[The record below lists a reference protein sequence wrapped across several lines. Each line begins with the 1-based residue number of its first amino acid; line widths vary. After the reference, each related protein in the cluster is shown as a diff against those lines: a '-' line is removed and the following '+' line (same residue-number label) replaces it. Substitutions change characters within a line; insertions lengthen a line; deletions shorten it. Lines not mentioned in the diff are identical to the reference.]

1 MDILISVIL
10 PVSLA
15 IIMLSLGIGLTLSD
29 FARVLKAP
37 KAFVIGAISQ
47 VVLLPVVT
55 LLIVLGFGFK
65 AEIAVGFM
73 LLSFCPGGVTSN
85 ILSRLAGGDV
95 ALSVSLTAVI
105 SLLSV
110 LTVPVLSIWAVVHFM
125 GDAAPDVFIHAL
137 VVSMFLIT
145 TLPVLIG
152 VSIRHF
158 AVDSADRLEPI
169 LTRVA
174 TALFIAII
182 LAALASNWGLFVTNI
197 VTLGP
202 ALIVL
207 NIALMTIGLGFA
219 RTSGLDWFQAKT
231 ISIETGVQ
239 NATLGITL
247 AALILPKAEGFSA
260 LALPSAV
267 YGITMYLVAV
277 PFVAWYRS
285 RKEGRI

>member
-1 MDILISVIL
+1 MDILITVIL

-37 KAFVIGAISQ
+37 KAFVIGAVSQ
-47 VVLLPVVT
+47 AVLLPMVT
-55 LLIVLGFGFK
+55 LLIVLSFDFK
-65 AEIAVGFM
+65 AETAVGLM

-85 ILSRLAGGDV
+85 MLSRLARGDV

-105 SLLSV
+105 SLLSI
-110 LTVPVLSIWAVVHFM
+110 LTVPVLSAWAVVHFM
-125 GDAAPDVFIHAL
+125 GDAAPDVSIYAL
-137 VVSMFLIT
+137 AVAMFLIT

-152 VSIRHF
+152 VSIQHF
-158 AVDSADRLEPI
+158 AVDLADRLEPI

-182 LAALASNWGLFVTNI
+182 LAALASNWGLFLANI
-197 VTLGP
+197 GTLGP
-202 ALIVL
+202 ALVVL
-207 NIALMTIGLGFA
+207 NIVLLIVGLGFA
-219 RTSGLDWFQAKT
+219 RTSGLSWYQAKT

-247 AALILPKAEGFSA
+247 AALILPVADGFSA

-267 YGITMYLVAV
+267 YGITMYIVAA
-277 PFVAWYRS
+277 PFVAWFR
-285 RKEGRI
+285 RH